1 MISLDVQEA
10 KQAGDK
16 AAADTDRALIR
27 TEMEEGFD
35 SAESARGVIA
45 DELDAQEAKQAG
57 DKSAADSDRA
67 LIRTEMAANET
78 DRDNEIAT
86 AKALLD
92 VEQEEQNTA
101 IAKVASD
108 LSSYEESNDA
118 ALVEL
123 NENLSSQ
130 ISEIENEGVQDADF
144 TKQTVDV
151 GGKKSGE
158 RAEMLIPGKITDSM
172 VVTFVGGLFQHGA
185 SVSYDSE
192 ANATTVSVV
201 LYSDQPAY
209 SPMTVFGVKSF
220 GTE

>member
-1 MISLDVQEA
+1 
-10 KQAGDK
+10 
-16 AAADTDRALIR
+16 
-27 TEMEEGFD
+27 MEEGFD

-101 IAKVASD
+101 IAK
-108 LSSYEESNDA
+108 
-118 ALVEL
+118 LVEL
-123 NENLSSQ
+123 NENLSTQ